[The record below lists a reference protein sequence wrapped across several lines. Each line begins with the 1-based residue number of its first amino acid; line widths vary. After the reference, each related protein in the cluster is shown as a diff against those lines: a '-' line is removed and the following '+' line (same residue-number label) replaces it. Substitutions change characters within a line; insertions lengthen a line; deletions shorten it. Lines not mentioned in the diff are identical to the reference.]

1 MVSSPPAIADRL
13 IIRRLGVTLGGG
25 VGIAAFSIV
34 GGIAVSRTLGPVGR
48 GELALL
54 LIWPQLVSTLGNI
67 GVDLGSTFYSA
78 DVRRRR
84 NVPATVLVLALAQA
98 AVIAPAY
105 LLLVPVLSHTGQVRA
120 LAFWLALLIPVDL
133 CALYLVHALNGRHD
147 YRAFNVAR
155 FSMSPAYT
163 LGVVALA
170 LDGRLTVISAA
181 VTFLAS
187 NAIITALA
195 IGLTTRRHGLG
206 CWDPELAHDI
216 VGFGLRGHLG
226 RLAPQSVGADVV
238 IVALVLSPRELGLFA
253 TALAFLGVGRILVS
267 SMGLVVFPETRA
279 AMLAGTPAPRIRQT
293 IGVTVAVM
301 AMVAL
306 GLTVVGEPLAGL
318 VFGDGFRSAGA
329 IAAILAAGETARA
342 AYVLLLEGVRG
353 AGRPGLTTLVE
364 AGNWVVFG
372 SCVAAAA
379 VLGGLTSIALGV
391 ALASTLSLALLL
403 VFAGRSGALS
413 FLSAGPRRAIATEV
427 RL

>member
-1 MVSSPPAIADRL
+1 
-13 IIRRLGVTLGGG
+13 
-25 VGIAAFSIV
+25 
-34 GGIAVSRTLGPVGR
+34 
-48 GELALL
+48 
-54 LIWPQLVSTLGNI
+54 
-67 GVDLGSTFYSA
+67 
-78 DVRRRR
+78 
-84 NVPATVLVLALAQA
+84 
-98 AVIAPAY
+98 
-105 LLLVPVLSHTGQVRA
+105 
-120 LAFWLALLIPVDL
+120 
-133 CALYLVHALNGRHD
+133 
-147 YRAFNVAR
+147 
-155 FSMSPAYT
+155 
-163 LGVVALA
+163 
-170 LDGRLTVISAA
+170 
-181 VTFLAS
+181 
-187 NAIITALA
+187 
-195 IGLTTRRHGLG
+195 
-206 CWDPELAHDI
+206 
-216 VGFGLRGHLG
+216 
-226 RLAPQSVGADVV
+226 
-238 IVALVLSPRELGLFA
+238 
-253 TALAFLGVGRILVS
+253 
-267 SMGLVVFPETRA
+267 
-279 AMLAGTPAPRIRQT
+279 
-293 IGVTVAVM
+293 M